1 MGMNDFPKSFKLST
15 NVNLGMLFGSPSHV
29 LQDQMARGR
38 MMTKQEIVCNMKGLA
53 ENCIEP
59 IMAAAGGPGNIII
72 TSGYR
77 MNGVVAQSSATSQHP
92 AGEAFDFQLR
102 GKINDY
108 QAHYDFIQKIAGIVP
123 YDQLILE
130 YRDPGVNGNSRNV
143 RICWIHCSFSYT
155 GTRKMAFTMLNDKTY
170 KRDGFALI
178 A

>member
-1 MGMNDFPKSFKLST
+1 
-15 NVNLGMLFGSPSHV
+15 MLF
-29 LQDQMARGR
+29 RF
-38 MMTKQEIVCNMKGLA
+38 MKGLA

-59 IMAAAGGPGNIII
+59 IMELAGGSSNIII

-102 GKINDY
+102 GKINDA
-108 QAHYDFIQKIAGIVP
+108 QATYDFIQKIASAIP
-123 YDQLILE
+123 FDQLILE

-155 GTRKMAFTMLNDKTY
+155 STRKMAFTMLNDKKY
-170 KRDGFALI
+170 KDGFALI
-178 A
+178 G